1 MTNIP
6 TYTLAANIGRA
17 LEHAPLKS
25 MLRGQLTLSLAL
37 ASGIFFAN
45 SVIQAPEGE
54 KQKTLLQNGLAALG
68 TVIFAIIGAKRY
80 LKPDPNHAG
89 AIAKYTIEHL
99 GNLLPKEAA
108 AARKGWQELH
118 EILETKV
125 SKWPTHLKTMV
136 QETLGLSEK
145 EMGNHELEH
154 LLEEVDDPKAIQA
167 LLETVGINLKEGFG
181 AKLSEAL
188 QASSTHK
195 DGLSAKEF
203 QIFKNETLQHLL
215 QANGANR
222 IDSGVLEQ
230 LTRTLPSLKALQTVR
245 NHLGEWAG
253 KKASTLKAAKEQVV
267 DWMNVITQGPGNAT
281 SEHMR
286 EELVDLAKM
295 GGIPIIGGILGGVLG
310 DVLTKDNWVKKLKD
324 KVNEGVFQWVANITL
339 CNVGGASFLW
349 AAEQSA
355 WLQRQNKMLSQMLP
369 LCSGIAIVGIAGGSA
384 IANFLSENFIH
395 PLIYGGPAQ
404 VAKTLKERWANG
416 GVSGLFKDLYR
427 HRKFEPLDAGM
438 HVDDFASAAV
448 VSGFGIVE
456 PFLALLYTLSGIRA
470 GIGYRNGERDDAPTP
485 PRVNPNEAA
494 QSWRRLKCDQ
504 SASQTSRFT
513 QFSRQAI

>member
-1 MTNIP
+1 MTTIP
-6 TYTLAANIGRA
+6 TYSITANVGRA

-37 ASGIFFAN
+37 ASGLFVAN
-45 SVIQAPEGE
+45 SVIQAPKGE

-68 TVIFAIIGAKRY
+68 TVLAAMWGANRY
-80 LKPDPNHAG
+80 LAPHANHAG
-89 AIAKYTIEHL
+89 ALAAYTMEHL
-99 GNLLPKEAA
+99 GALLPAEAA
-108 AARKGWQELH
+108 AASKGWHQLH
-118 EILETKV
+118 DILEKKA
-125 SKWPTHLKTMV
+125 SEWPAHLKTLV
-136 QETLGLSEK
+136 QETLGLSDK
-145 EMGNHELEH
+145 TMGNHELEH
-154 LLEEVDDPKAIQA
+154 LLEAVDDPKAIQA
-167 LLETVGINLKEGFG
+167 LLEKVGINLKEGFG
-181 AKLSEAL
+181 ATINKAL
-188 QASSTHK
+188 QASANHPG
-195 DGLSAKEF
+195 GLTAKAF
-203 QIFKNETLQHLL
+203 QAFKNDTLQHLL
-215 QANGANR
+215 LANGAKP
-222 IDSGVLEQ
+222 IAPEVLEK
-230 LTRTLPSLKALQTVR
+230 LTHTAPSLGALQTIR

-253 KKASTLKAAKEQVV
+253 KGASTLKQAKERVV

-295 GGIPIIGGILGGVLG
+295 GGVPILGGIAGGLLG
-310 DVLTKDNWVKKLKD
+310 DLITKDNWVSKLKD
-324 KVNEGVFQWVANITL
+324 KVNEGVFQWGANITL
-339 CNVGGASFLW
+339 CNVGGAAFLW
-349 AAEQSA
+349 VAEQSA

-369 LCSGIAIVGIAGGSA
+369 LVSGIAIVGIAGGSA

-404 VAKTLKERWANG
+404 VGKTLKERWSNG

-470 GIGYRNGERDDAPTP
+470 GIGYRNGEKDDAPMP
-485 PRVNPNEAA
+485 PRVNVNETA
-494 QSWRRLKCDQ
+494 QSWRRLKWDQ
-504 SASQTSRFT
+504 SARQTSRFT
-513 QFSRQAI
+513 QFSRQAV